1 MVTTEDTIT
10 VATEPITDY
19 VDKGPVPFSQPSI
32 FEQSVVDSLQKGNYN
47 ARGEIGRGGEG
58 YVCRLDISQKDLE
71 TSLAV
76 KVVSTRHHSESD
88 IDALCRQADLL
99 RRLQIPGVQ
108 RYVAF
113 EVKDVPQDFAV
124 VDRQYRLFSLYEGE
138 ANMAEKRE
146 AASEAEAYT
155 LLQKVLDITA
165 KLHAQNIVHRDIKP
179 SNIRLD
185 QDSNPILVDFGLAKD
200 LTERTLTATFGK
212 GMIGSYQYM
221 APEVLFR
228 GEKPGKAADLYSI
241 GATFVEY
248 LSSDPFSGERTAETM
263 QQRLARLKLK
273 NHELKSSLEALL
285 IDDPKSRGAKCIL
298 QEDGYHI
305 AIPPTIVKS
314 VFQDSVSTDKSE
326 VPEKKNYSP
335 LYKFLIASAALAG
348 IIGGVYYLNEIDT
361 QWRAE
366 RARAQN
372 SKYNSDYAKKDVN
385 QRLWNSIIEK
395 ASGEDHFL
403 SNDEK
408 KKLIIALTQE
418 KYIFVSQE
426 MDWSQKLSIGANP
439 EDVEIFLGKEYI
451 GTISHDDLE
460 KIVNKK

>member
-32 FEQSVVDSLQKGNYN
+32 FEKSVVDSLQKGNYN

-76 KVVSTRHHSESD
+76 KVVSTRHHSERD

-138 ANMAEKRE
+138 ANMAERRGT
-146 AASEAEAYT
+146 ATEAETFA
-155 LLQKVLDITA
+155 LLTKVLDTTA

-248 LSSDPFSGERTAETM
+248 LSGEPFSGERTAETM
-263 QQRLARLKLK
+263 QQRLANLKLQD
-273 NHELKSSLEALL
+273 HHLRSHLEALL

-314 VFQDSVSTDKSE
+314 VFQDSVSTDKSG
-326 VPEKKNYSP
+326 VTKRFNFAP
-335 LYKFLIASAALAG
+335 LYGLITASVAILGAIVLLSERIKMDHQLEA
-348 IIGGVYYLNEIDT
+348 ED
-361 QWRAE
+361 RAK
-366 RARAQN
+366 N
-372 SKYNSDYAKKDVN
+372 SEYNSDYTKKDAN
-385 QRLWNSIIEK
+385 QKLGNSIIEK

-408 KKLIIALTQE
+408 KKLIIALSQE
-418 KYIFVSQE
+418 KHIFLSQE
-426 MDWSQKLSIGANP
+426 LDWSQKLSIDAGP
-439 EDVEIFLGKEYI
+439 KGVEVSLGKEFLGY
-451 GTISHDDLE
+451 ISHSDLE